1 MSYKGND
8 IECFETS
15 SFTQHKAFEI
25 YPSCCMYNVHSFFYF
40 GVVFYCMD
48 GLIFAES
55 LSLHKKASLCSH
67 WILCW
72 ITALHLPGCPSNT
85 VQHQFVHTWPPTL
98 VFFPTKNQFLLPH
111 PIVLCM
117 YVSLGRDHLSVVI
130 RMNVLIETVFSL
142 RPAAVFICL
151 RIPRAQPKVLVRAH
165 SKSS

>member
-1 MSYKGND
+1 MYK
-8 IECFETS
+8 
-15 SFTQHKAFEI
+15 
-25 YPSCCMYNVHSFFYF
+25 VHSFFYF
-40 GVVFYCMD
+40 GVVFYRMD

-55 LSLHKKASLCSH
+55 LSLHKKARLRSH

-72 ITALHLPGCPSNT
+72 ITALPLPGCPSNT
-85 VQHQFVHTWPPTL
+85 AQHQFVHTRSSTL

-142 RPAAVFICL
+142 RPTAIFICFY
-151 RIPRAQPKVLVRAH
+151 IPQAQPKVLVRAR
-165 SKSS
+165 SKSA